1 MVEFAKGQVQL
12 HPDISNVF
20 KKFAAINVND
30 AEGACHRLF
39 VELGYAAPVKIH
51 YIHLADQRRLSK
63 FPFVKLS
70 DWSQWLLDSGRI
82 WRLFCGCKSYSSM
95 KVVLAEWWNRFKQL
109 SPQHAVFRSGC
120 DLSITIPYFTHQDE
134 GRGFKKQAIWV
145 FSAHGSVGRGT
156 QEYIRRNQSRLSIGE
171 QELGMNF
178 VGSTWATHVPMCTM
192 LRAVLSSCPEA
203 IDKVMECFAE
213 DASKLWLQGLTSMD
227 GTRRIY
233 MVHLC
238 TKADLPALVKIGKL
252 QRSFS
257 HVARQAQSRTAA
269 NGICHMCL
277 AGQEEDGSGRGNV
290 PYEDFSLNPLWWNT
304 LEAVEPW
311 DEEPKIFNNAL
322 LDRTRLSQFFATD
335 IWHNL
340 HLGAG
345 KHWVAHAFVSAI
357 EKLTFWPE
365 ISVESRFEFLT
376 TKFKEYCR
384 EHHISP
390 FMDEIS
396 RASMGYLSSSA
407 CPVGQWSK
415 GIITTHMMKFV
426 EHFCNEYVVGKTGD
440 QTMLAIVS

>member
-1 MVEFAKGQVQL
+1 
-12 HPDISNVF
+12 
-20 KKFAAINVND
+20 
-30 AEGACHRLF
+30 
-39 VELGYAAPVKIH
+39 
-51 YIHLADQRRLSK
+51 
-63 FPFVKLS
+63 
-70 DWSQWLLDSGRI
+70 
-82 WRLFCGCKSYSSM
+82 M

-335 IWHNL
+335 TWHNL

>member
-1 MVEFAKGQVQL
+1 MV
-12 HPDISNVF
+12 
-20 KKFAAINVND
+20 
-30 AEGACHRLF
+30 
-39 VELGYAAPVKIH
+39 LG
-51 YIHLADQRRLSK
+51 
-63 FPFVKLS
+63 
-70 DWSQWLLDSGRI
+70 
-82 WRLFCGCKSYSSM
+82 
-95 KVVLAEWWNRFKQL
+95 E
-109 SPQHAVFRSGC
+109 
-120 DLSITIPYFTHQDE
+120 E
-134 GRGFKKQAIWV
+134 
-145 FSAHGSVGRGT
+145 
-156 QEYIRRNQSRLSIGE
+156 
-171 QELGMNF
+171 
-178 VGSTWATHVPMCTM
+178 M
-192 LRAVLSSCPEA
+192 L
-203 IDKVMECFAE
+203 
-213 DASKLWLQGLTSMD
+213 
-227 GTRRIY
+227 
-233 MVHLC
+233 
-238 TKADLPALVKIGKL
+238 
-252 QRSFS
+252 
-257 HVARQAQSRTAA
+257 
-269 NGICHMCL
+269 
-277 AGQEEDGSGRGNV
+277 
-290 PYEDFSLNPLWWNT
+290 PYEDFSLNPFWWNT